1 MIEWWQTALISW
13 GGSTIVGVLAIV
25 IYVRTA
31 NDNRAAEALRAK
43 WKVEEE
49 DRESDRQI
57 RRERVQA
64 ERKKEEE
71 KRESDR
77 QSRRERVKPISDFL
91 DLAKQYFAR
100 ATIEKVVDATYAG
113 RPDKNDGMTLER
125 WRDRVRDLF
134 PKGFLSDLEDLQL
147 LKAVSI
153 AVATVSTEEIQA
165 QLMDVYAGLKPPEAP
180 LKQLEYTAAIQAA
193 ETMVEQYV
201 TGIEPAETP
210 AEAKE

>member
-13 GGSTIVGVLAIV
+13 GGSTIVAVLAIV

-43 WKVEEE
+43 RKVEEE

-64 ERKKEEE
+64 ERKIEEE

-77 QSRRERVKPISDFL
+77 RIRRERVKPISDFL

-100 ATIEKVVDATYAG
+100 ATIEKVVDATYAR

-125 WRDRVRDLF
+125 WRDRVRELF

-153 AVATVSTEEIQA
+153 AVATASTK
-165 QLMDVYAGLKPPEAP
+165 KPAACTEWRCAP
-180 LKQLEYTAAIQAA
+180 WTLAAAKMRHAA
-193 ETMVEQYV
+193 SCF
-201 TGIEPAETP
+201 
-210 AEAKE
+210 